1 MRLLHHG
8 IASLSDAIL
17 FLALYLCFVVVK
29 ESDMLKKLY
38 RGLVVGRAA
47 SASYKTVQYM
57 TDAQLADMRVSRSQ
71 YPLKVIQQIE
81 ADFARKDMKTQA
93 NQNFNVSFNPN
104 LSGAV

>member
-1 MRLLHHG
+1 
-8 IASLSDAIL
+8 
-17 FLALYLCFVVVK
+17 
-29 ESDMLKKLY
+29 
-38 RGLVVGRAA
+38 
-47 SASYKTVQYM
+47 M

-93 NQNFNVSFNPN
+93 NQIFNVSFNPN